1 MCEMH
6 ADHDHDDSKAKTFQG
21 VPGGTTF
28 AVSDMTC
35 GHCVGTVKAAIEKAV
50 PGAKVAVDL
59 DSHRVSV
66 AGDAKAAAA
75 AIRAAGYTPE
85 LVAG

>member
-1 MCEMH
+1 MCDMH
-6 ADHDHDDSKAKTFQG
+6 AEGHHDDKATHFEG

-35 GHCVGTVKAAIEKAV
+35 GHCVGTVKAAIERAV
-50 PGAKVAVDL
+50 PGARVAIDL
-59 DSHRVSV
+59 GSHRVSV